1 MKRILSLFVCAA
13 LMMAAHASD
22 GPLPGKFSVSADHQ
36 VQFASG
42 NLQYHPNGGYWR
54 FAEHQ
59 YDFVGNATS
68 GNVVYALDKCNNALI
83 SRYYDG
89 WIDLFGWGTADE
101 PWLNA
106 EDATAYGVFEEWGKN
121 TIMNGGYFVKYRTLS
136 WEEWFYLLVERP
148 EAEQLRGQATVNKVH
163 GFILLPDSWQA
174 PKKIT
179 FTPNPNN
186 WDTNVY
192 SAAQWKKLEES
203 GAVFLPAGGF
213 RSGSELNVVGL
224 FGFYWS
230 STLFSEN
237 PADARDVFFSERRI
251 GPRDHEKRFYGLCV
265 RLVCD

>member
-1 MKRILSLFVCAA
+1 MKRFTLLLLCTA
-13 LMMAAHASD
+13 LLTAVYAD

-42 NLQYHPNGGYWR
+42 NLQYHAYGQYWR

-59 YDFVGNATS
+59 YDFVGNGTN
-68 GNVVYALDKCNNALI
+68 GNVVYALDKCSNAFI
-83 SRYYDG
+83 APNYDG
-89 WIDLFGWGTADE
+89 WIDLFGWGTGDE

-106 EDATAYGVFEEWGKN
+106 EESNAYGLFEDWGKN
-121 TIMNGGYFVKYRTLS
+121 TIMNGGFFVKYRTLS

-148 EAEQLRGQATVNKVH
+148 EAEQLRGQATVGKVH
-163 GFILLPDSWQA
+163 GYILLPDAWQA
-174 PKKIT
+174 PKKIA

-186 WDTNVY
+186 WDTNTY
-192 SAAQWKKLEES
+192 STAQWKKLEDS

-230 STLFSEN
+230 STLYSEN
-237 PADARDVFFSERRI
+237 NLDARDFFFSEKRI
-251 GPRDHEKRFYGLCV
+251 GPRDHEKRFYGLSV